1 MGKLKLRQRRRM
13 TTYDKKLN
21 KEQLQAV
28 RYQKGPLLIIAGAGT
43 GKTTVITERIN
54 WLIRKKL
61 ANPSEILALTFTQ
74 KAAMEMEERVDKA
87 LPFGYTELWI
97 STFHAFCEN
106 VLRAEAL
113 EIGLDPGFRMMSE
126 AEAVIFLRKNIFR
139 FELDYFRPMGNP
151 YKFIVSLLTHFSRLK
166 DEDIEPG
173 EYLRWAKVQ
182 SDKEG
187 EKSDAE
193 KYLEL
198 ARAYRRYEEMK
209 VKEGVMDFAD
219 LITNTLKL
227 FRTRRPVL
235 EMYQKKYK
243 YLLID
248 EFQDTNI
255 AQNTIAILLAGEKK
269 NITVVGDDDQAIYRW
284 RGAAISNIVQF
295 RKMFKNAKI
304 IVLYKNYRSTA
315 QILDF
320 SYKLIQNN
328 NPDRLEIKEKISKK
342 LISARKETGEKIE
355 FLYQTRVEDE
365 AEEVIKKIK
374 ALRDEKSWLWSDF
387 AILVRANN
395 HAEPFVHT
403 LVRHGLPFQILGPSM
418 LFKQKE
424 VKDLIAYLKSLSN
437 LSDSVAFFR
446 VLSMPIFNLDI
457 KDLTFMMNFAE
468 KLGLSLFEALE
479 VIIAYENDNQNHWS
493 RKKNYRQ
500 YLPHLSQNSFGQ
512 LLKIYR
518 MVERHLSLTKRESAG
533 QILYYFL
540 EDSGLLRKITGYK
553 SPYEEREALNI
564 SKFFDRIKSFETKH
578 EDASVRTVVDYLDM
592 AMEFGESPG
601 YAETDFKEQD
611 AVNILTVH
619 QSKGLEFKA
628 VFLVNLVAGR
638 FPSRERKEKIP
649 LPESLIKEILP
660 EGDAHLQEERRL
672 FYVAETRACDRLY
685 FSASRFY
692 GDGKRERKIS
702 PFVYE
707 TLGFNP
713 LSATSENVKQLS
725 LLQYKKYP
733 VIEEKKILQPV
744 NYLSFTRIST
754 YLTCPLQYKY
764 RYALKIPVPLSSAA
778 SFGSSVHLALQ
789 KFYEQVQAQKKVSK
803 KDLLKIFDKVWLPVG
818 YEDRAY
824 EEKMHQRGEIMLT
837 AYYDKFYQEK
847 VIPLELEQL
856 FTIRLDKKLKIG
868 GKIDRIDS
876 LGGGK
881 IEIIDYKT
889 GKIKSS
895 KDIEDDLQMTVY
907 AMAATDKG
915 IYHKKVE
922 QVVLSFYFLG
932 NQEKISSTRTNE
944 QLVKAKDRLTKIAG
958 EIESG
963 KFEAKV
969 GPWCDF
975 CDFKLICEA
984 WQ

>member
-1 MGKLKLRQRRRM
+1 MN
-13 TTYDKKLN
+13 DKKLN
-21 KEQLQAV
+21 KEQMKAV

-61 ANPSEILALTFTQ
+61 ATPSEILALTFTQ
-74 KAAMEMEERVDKA
+74 KAALEMEERVDMA
-87 LPFGYTELWI
+87 LPYGYTQLWI
-97 STFHAFCEN
+97 STFHAFCEK
-106 VLRAEAL
+106 VLRSDAL

-126 AEAVIFLRKNIFR
+126 ADAVIFLRKNIFR
-139 FELDYFRPMGNP
+139 FTLDYFRPLGNP

-166 DEDIEPG
+166 DEDVSPN
-173 EYLRWAKVQ
+173 EYIHWAQVQSSKFKVQ
-182 SDKEG
+182 S
-187 EKSDAE
+187 EKGDEKLDAE

-198 ARAYRRYEEMK
+198 ARAYQKYEELKM
-209 VKEGVMDFAD
+209 KEGVMDFAD
-219 LITNTLKL
+219 LISNTLQL
-227 FRTRRPVL
+227 FRTRRTVL
-235 EMYQKKYK
+235 EEYQKKYK

-295 RKMFKNAKI
+295 RKTFKTAKI
-304 IVLYKNYRSTA
+304 IVLDKNYRSTA
-315 QILDF
+315 QILAS

-342 LISARKETGEKIE
+342 LISTRRETGEKIE
-355 FLYQTRVEDE
+355 FLYNTKVEDE

-374 ALRDEKSWLWSDF
+374 TLRDETGWLWSDF

-395 HAEPFVHT
+395 HIDPFVHAF
-403 LVRHGLPFQILGPSM
+403 VRHGLPYQILGPSV
-418 LFKQKE
+418 LFKQRE
-424 VKDLIAYLKSLSN
+424 VKDLIAYLTSLNN

-446 VLSMPIFNLDI
+446 VLSMSIFNPDVR
-457 KDLTFMMNFAE
+457 DLTVMMNFGE

-479 VIIAYENDNQNHWS
+479 VIIAYETDDKVHWS

-500 YLPHLSQNSFGQ
+500 YLPHLSQSSFGQ

-518 MVERHLSLTKRESAG
+518 MVERHLSLTSKESAG

-540 EDSGLLRKITGYK
+540 EDTGLLQKITEYK
-553 SPYEEREALNI
+553 SSVEEREALNI
-564 SKFFDRIKSFETKH
+564 SKFFDRIKSFETRH
-578 EDASVRTVVDYLDM
+578 EDASISAVVDYLDM
-592 AMEFGESPG
+592 AMELGESPRSS
-601 YAETDFKEQD
+601 ETDFREQD
-611 AVNILTVH
+611 AVKLLTVH

-628 VFLVNLVAGR
+628 VFLVNLAAGR

-660 EGDAHLQEERRL
+660 EGDYHLQEERRL
-672 FYVAETRACDRLY
+672 FYVAMTRARDRLY
-685 FSASRFY
+685 FSASTFY

-707 TLGFNP
+707 TLGIDILTN
-713 LSATSENVKQLS
+713 TTETVKQLS

-733 VIEEKKILQPV
+733 VIEEKKVLQPV
-744 NYLSFTRIST
+744 NYLSYTRIST
-754 YLTCPLQYKY
+754 FLTCPLQYKY
-764 RYALKIPVPLSSAA
+764 RYVLKIPVPVSSAA

-789 KFYEQVQAQKKVSK
+789 KFYEQVQAKKKVTK
-803 KDLLKIFDKVWLPVG
+803 KNLLHILDQVWLPIG
-818 YEDRAY
+818 YKDRDY
-824 EEKMHQRGEIMLT
+824 EEKMHQRGEKMLS

-868 GKIDRIDS
+868 GKIDRVDD
-876 LGGGK
+876 LGQGK

-895 KDIEDDLQMTVY
+895 KDIEADLQMTVY

-915 IYHKKVE
+915 IYHKKIE

-932 NQEKISSTRTNE
+932 NQEKISSTRTTE
-944 QLVKAKDRLTKIAG
+944 QLVKAKSQLAKIAG

-963 KFEAKV
+963 TFKAKV

>member
-1 MGKLKLRQRRRM
+1 MK
-13 TTYDKKLN
+13 TEDKKLN

-54 WLIRKKL
+54 WLIREKL
-61 ANPSEILALTFTQ
+61 ANPAEILALTFTQ
-74 KAAMEMEERVDKA
+74 KAAMEMEERVDQA
-87 LPFGYTELWI
+87 LPYGYTELWI
-97 STFHAFCEN
+97 STFHAFCEK
-106 VLRAEAL
+106 VLRSDAL

-139 FELDYFRPMGNP
+139 FNLDYFRPLGNP
-151 YKFIVSLLTHFSRLK
+151 YKFIHSLLTHFSRLK
-166 DEDIEPG
+166 DEDITPTQYLEWVKEQRTKNKEQNG
-173 EYLRWAKVQ
+173 E
-182 SDKEG
+182 E
-187 EKSDAE
+187 EINNI

-198 ARAYRRYEEMK
+198 ANAYQKYEEMK

-219 LITNTLKL
+219 LISNTLKL
-227 FRTRRPVL
+227 FRTRKTVL
-235 EMYQKKYK
+235 KEYQNKYK

-255 AQNTIAILLAGEKK
+255 AQNTIAILLSGEKK

-284 RGAAISNIVQF
+284 RGASISNIVQF
-295 RKMFKNAKI
+295 RKKFKNAKI
-304 IVLYKNYRSTA
+304 IVLDKNYRSTEE
-315 QILDF
+315 ILTS

-342 LISARKETGEKIE
+342 LISARDETGEKIE
-355 FLYQTRVEDE
+355 FLYKNRVEDE

-374 ALRDEKSWLWSDF
+374 TLREEKSWLWSDF

-403 LVRHGLPFQILGPSM
+403 LVRHGLPYQILGPSM
-418 LFKQKE
+418 LFKQRE
-424 VKDLIAYLKSLSN
+424 VKDLIAYLKSLNN

-446 VLSMPIFNLDI
+446 VLSIPIFNLDI
-457 KDLTFMMNFAE
+457 RDLIFMMNFAE

-479 VIIAYENDNQNHWS
+479 VIIAYEIDDQDHWS
-493 RKKNYRQ
+493 RKKNYQQ
-500 YLPHLSQNSFGQ
+500 YLPHLSKKSFGQ

-518 MVERHLSLTKRESAG
+518 MIERHLSLTSKESAG

-540 EDSGLLRKITGYK
+540 EDTGLLQKITEYK
-553 SPYEEREALNI
+553 TAYQEREALNI
-564 SKFFDRIKSFETKH
+564 SKFFDRIKSFEIKH
-578 EDASVRTVVDYLDM
+578 DDASVRTVVDYLDM
-592 AMEFGESPG
+592 AMELGESPRSV
-601 YAETDFKEQD
+601 ETDFREQD

-672 FYVAETRACDRLY
+672 FYVAMTRARDRLY
-685 FSASRFY
+685 FSASAFY

-707 TLGFNP
+707 TLGFDL
-713 LSATSENVKQLS
+713 LSTTSENVKQLS

-733 VIEEKKILQPV
+733 QVAEKKVFKPV
-744 NYLSFTRIST
+744 NYLSYTRIST
-754 YLTCPLQYKY
+754 YLTCPLQYRY
-764 RYALKIPVPLSSAA
+764 RYELKIPVPITSAA
-778 SFGSSVHLALQ
+778 SFGSSIHLALQ
-789 KFYEQVQAQKKVSK
+789 KFYEQVQAKKKVTK
-803 KDLLKIFDKVWLPVG
+803 KDLLNILDNVWLPVG
-818 YEDRAY
+818 YKDRAY
-824 EEKMHQRGEIMLT
+824 EEKMHQRGEKMLT
-837 AYYDKFYQEK
+837 DYYNKFYQEK

-856 FTIRLDKKLKIG
+856 FTIRLDEKLKIG
-868 GKIDRIDS
+868 GKIDRVDD
-876 LGGGK
+876 LRLGK
-881 IEIIDYKT
+881 IEIVDYKT
-889 GKIKSS
+889 GKMKNA
-895 KDIEDDLQMTVY
+895 KDIKDDLQMTVY
-907 AMAATDKG
+907 AMAAIDKG
-915 IYHKKVE
+915 IYHKKIE
-922 QVVLSFYFLG
+922 EVVLSFYFLG
-932 NQEKISSTRTNE
+932 NQEKISSTRTTE
-944 QLVKAKDRLTKIAG
+944 QLVKAKDQLVKIAG